1 MSDEKTNDNFEEK
14 WENTIAPLLS
24 LKLMGLN
31 FDVESLKL
39 LCYNIYLYGQIDT
52 LKQQTNYLSKNME
65 ESEN

>member
-1 MSDEKTNDNFEEK
+1 MSDEKINNNFEEK
-14 WENTIAPLLS
+14 WEDTIAPLLS
-24 LKLMGLN
+24 LKLRCLN

-52 LKQQTNYLSKNME
+52 LKQQTNYLSENME